1 MDGTPP
7 AFLENLGKAL
17 EEFFCFYGAPA
28 FVIIMTDSM
37 LYKYPEAER
46 ESLRQVYETAARDV
60 LAGSIFAGVRI
71 NGGDGREKPDVRAIQ
86 DMLDAALAYV
96 GRTKGAIDRGAGGGR
111 GPKGGMGAAGDPG
124 YTAGYTAKQTNFLVS
139 LVSEL
144 LVKQHPSFSDHL
156 VRFHKH
162 VLSEIGHN
170 DDPEVIDGLLR
181 TLGDVS
187 SKMRALHMTKMTLD
201 TAHVAMRA
209 HLREMT
215 EHLSSTRAEQE
226 MGRDDDAQMPSSGIL
241 QDVLDYVDHRLSAYV
256 SALDAKEDEQ
266 RLATPVY
273 EVVQQHRVRT
283 LFDLVIDYP
292 ESLPALEDLKECI
305 KHTKKYGMLVNDFS
319 SSVMTRLLHP
329 GAATSDIIQ
338 HYLSTIRVLK
348 YIEPSG
354 YILDIISKPIQ
365 RYLRSRKD
373 AIKNIV
379 LLLTDDDGEDGE
391 GGEGGEGGGHP
402 GSAASLFSSSGMED
416 SMTGLNQFYE
426 SDAVAFAS
434 IKTWTPAP
442 LEIAD
447 GFVGRGQ
454 RGARRRAARGNP
466 NHQSFYR
473 RPSSDTISLLT
484 DIYGTKELFL
494 SAYRSMLAEKLVH
507 KIDFDCTKELKTL
520 ELLKIRFGEAA
531 LQNAEIMMRDVNDSK
546 RLNAV
551 IHGGKS
557 GRGKTPAEGDA
568 AEDTS
573 GFFSSLRVLVTS
585 DQYWPSISKDDA
597 IDFAL
602 PADVEAATALF
613 GRRYHSQKAP
623 RTLKWKKSIGE
634 VCLDLT
640 LGDETIEFNVSPVQA
655 TILLA
660 FEGRPE
666 YALAELSEHLKLP
679 EPMLL
684 HNAIFWIN
692 EGVMRLEKM
701 PNNVQVLR
709 RNEAI
714 TRPMTT
720 MDVDDGED
728 KDDGVDASLEYLEP
742 FIVGMLTNFDGLPLE
757 RIHNMLKMFVT
768 DPPYDRGIDDLSR
781 LLESMVG
788 RGVCVF
794 EQPARLYRRP
804 PE

>member
-1 MDGTPP
+1 MDT
-7 AFLENLGKAL
+7 
-17 EEFFCFYGAPA
+17 
-28 FVIIMTDSM
+28 M
-37 LYKYPEAER
+37 LYRYPEAER
-46 ESLRQVYETAARDV
+46 ESLRRVYETTASDS
-60 LAGSIFAGVRI
+60 GSIFAGVRFADE
-71 NGGDGREKPDVRAIQ
+71 GEGWSAKLAKPDGQ
-86 DMLDAALAYV
+86 DIRDALDAALAYV
-96 GRTKGAIDRGAGGGR
+96 ARRTGSFGATGTTRTWGARGAR
-111 GPKGGMGAAGDPG
+111 GNADD
-124 YTAGYTAKQTNFLVS
+124 AGYTEQQTKLMVS
-139 LVSEL
+139 LVSTL
-144 LVKQHPSFSDHL
+144 LVKQHSSFADHL
-156 VRFHKH
+156 VRFHAH

-170 DDPEVIDGLLR
+170 DNPEVIGGLLR
-181 TLGDVS
+181 TLADVS
-187 SKMRALHMTKMTLD
+187 SKMRALQMTKMTLA
-201 TAHVAMRA
+201 TAHVALRA
-209 HLREMT
+209 HLRDMT
-215 EHLSSTRAEQE
+215 EHLSSTRAGEE
-226 MGRDDDAQMPSSGIL
+226 MGQDEDAQTSSSGIL

-256 SALDAKEDEQ
+256 SALDVKEDVQ
-266 RLATPVY
+266 RLTTPVY
-273 EVVQQHRVRT
+273 EVVQQQRVRN

-292 ESLPALEDLKECI
+292 ESLPALEDLKVCI
-305 KHTKKYGMLVNDFS
+305 KHTKKYGMLIHDFS
-319 SSVMTRLLHP
+319 RSVMTRLLHP

-338 HYLSTIRVLK
+338 HYLSTIKVLK

-354 YILDIISKPIQ
+354 YILDIMSKPIQ

-379 LLLTDDDGEDGE
+379 LLLTDDDVEGGQ
-391 GGEGGEGGGHP
+391 GGEGGGGHP
-402 GSAASLFSSSGMED
+402 GSATSLFSSSGVED

-426 SDAVAFAS
+426 NDAVAFAS

-442 LEIAD
+442 LEIA
-447 GFVGRGQ
+447 VGVNGQ
-454 RGARRRAARGNP
+454 RGAGRGAPRGNP
-466 NHQSFYR
+466 NRPSSYR
-473 RPSSDTISLLT
+473 RPSGDTISLLT

-507 KIDFDCTKELKTL
+507 KIDFDCSNELKTL

-551 IHGGKS
+551 IHGGKGGGGGGAPS
-557 GRGKTPAEGDA
+557 DGDA
-568 AEDTS
+568 MDDAN

-585 DQYWPSISKDDA
+585 DQYWPSISKDDT
-597 IDFAL
+597 IDFSL

-613 GRRYHSQKAP
+613 GKRYHSQKAP

-640 LGDETIEFNVSPVQA
+640 LGDETVEFNVSPVQA

-660 FEGRPE
+660 FEARLE
-666 YALAELSEHLKLP
+666 YPLAELAEHLKLP
-679 EPMLL
+679 EPMIM
-684 HNAIFWIN
+684 HNSIFWIN
-692 EGVMRLEKM
+692 EGVMRLEKT

-714 TRPMTT
+714 TRPITT
-720 MDVDDGED
+720 MDLDDGDD
-728 KDDGVDASLEYLEP
+728 KDDGMDASMEYLEP

-768 DPPYDRGIDDLSR
+768 DPPYDRCIDDLSR

-794 EQPARLYRRP
+794 EQPARVYRKRTAGD
-804 PE
+804 

>member
-1 MDGTPP
+1 MIDT
-7 AFLENLGKAL
+7 
-17 EEFFCFYGAPA
+17 
-28 FVIIMTDSM
+28 M
-37 LYKYPEAER
+37 LYRSSEAER
-46 ESLRQVYETAARDV
+46 ECLRRVYEATARDV

-71 NGGDGREKPDVRAIQ
+71 DGTEDGLETPDVRAIQ
-86 DMLDAALAYV
+86 DVLDAALAYV
-96 GRTKGAIDRGAGGGR
+96 VRTKGATGTTGTRGTRENAH
-111 GPKGGMGAAGDPG
+111 DQG
-124 YTAGYTAKQTNFLVS
+124 YTAQQTKLLVS
-139 LVSEL
+139 LVSTL

-156 VRFHKH
+156 IRFHGH

-170 DDPEVIDGLLR
+170 DDPDVIAGLLR
-181 TLGDVS
+181 TLADVS

-201 TAHVAMRA
+201 TAHVALRS
-209 HLREMT
+209 HLCDMT
-215 EHLSSTRAEQE
+215 EHLSSTRAAEE
-226 MGRDDDAQMPSSGIL
+226 MDQGDDAQTSSSGIL

-256 SALDAKEDEQ
+256 SALDAREAEQ
-266 RLATPVY
+266 HLTTPVY
-273 EVVQQHRVRT
+273 EVVQQQRVRN
-283 LFDLVIDYP
+283 LFDLIIDYP
-292 ESLPALEDLKECI
+292 ESLPALEDLKACI
-305 KHTKKYGMLVNDFS
+305 KHTKKYGMLIHDFS
-319 SSVMTRLLHP
+319 RSVTTRLLHP

-338 HYLSTIRVLK
+338 HYLSTIKVLK
-348 YIEPSG
+348 FIEPSG

-379 LLLTDDDGEDGE
+379 LLLTDDDDGD
-391 GGEGGEGGGHP
+391 GEGGGHP
-402 GSAASLFSSSGMED
+402 GSAASLFTSSGMED
-416 SMTGLNQFYE
+416 SMTGLNQFYA

-447 GFVGRGQ
+447 GIVGSGQ
-454 RGARRRAARGNP
+454 RGAGRGAARGHP
-466 NHQSFYR
+466 NHMSSYR

-551 IHGGKS
+551 IHGGKTGG
-557 GRGKTPAEGDA
+557 GRTPPEGAAVEDA
-568 AEDTS
+568 KDY
-573 GFFSSLRVLVTS
+573 FSSLRVLVTS
-585 DQYWPSISKDDA
+585 DQYWPSISKDDTM
-597 IDFAL
+597 DFSL
-602 PADVEAATALF
+602 PADMEAATVLF
-613 GRRYHSQKAP
+613 GKRYHSQKAP

-660 FEGRPE
+660 FESRPE
-666 YALAELSEHLKLP
+666 YALAELTERLKIP
-679 EPMLL
+679 EPMLM

-692 EGVMRLEKM
+692 EGVMRLEKL
-701 PNNVQVLR
+701 PNGVQVLR

-728 KDDGVDASLEYLEP
+728 KDEGMDGSMEYLEP
-742 FIVGMLTNFDGLPLE
+742 FIVGMLTNFDGLPLD

-794 EQPARLYRRP
+794 EQPARVYRKRASGD
-804 PE
+804 